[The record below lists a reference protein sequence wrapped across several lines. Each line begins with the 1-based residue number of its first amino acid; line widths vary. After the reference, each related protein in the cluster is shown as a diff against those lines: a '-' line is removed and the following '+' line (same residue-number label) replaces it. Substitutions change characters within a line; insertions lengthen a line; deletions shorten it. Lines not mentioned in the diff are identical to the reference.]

1 MKKKYI
7 SIVYIA
13 CDYFPLI
20 NVSLIYLYVYIGC
33 QFQKETYTQKIIKV
47 KFEYFI
53 NILIE
58 LFILFMLF

>member
-33 QFQKETYTQKIIKV
+33 QFQKETYKKLNTHTKK
-47 KFEYFI
+47 K
-53 NILIE
+53 
-58 LFILFMLF
+58 